1 MSLDPAI
8 IERYAKLTELKA
20 GSRVVRLT
28 LTGLVLGGVVGSLP
42 LLAGTIHLVHSA
54 IPAKFGYGLT
64 IAGAAGGAYLGYLI
78 GQSRAVTL
86 RLQAHTAV
94 HQLEVERLIRRLDA
108 LRLPMPEPDKAVLAP
123 APEAAP
129 PAPVVEPPAPVEV
142 PPHVAAAV
150 AAAAAAAA
158 AAPASVPPPVPFA
171 FPPAS
176 PAPPAAPPAMPF
188 PVQTEPA
195 PSPAPLQAVPAP
207 VPFSIPVPVPDPSPV
222 PVSLPAPAPA
232 AAAREEEQEPMP
244 EPPTI
249 QLAPAPDW
257 QLPPVNA
264 VRTNP

>member
-8 IERYAKLTELKA
+8 IERYAKLAELKA

-28 LTGLVLGGVVGSLP
+28 LVGLALGGVIGVLP
-42 LLAGTIHLVHSA
+42 LLAGTSHLVHSV
-54 IPAKFGYGLT
+54 IPAKFGYGLA

-108 LRLPMPEPDKAVLAP
+108 LRLPMPVPDPAVLAP
-123 APEAAP
+123 AAQVVAP
-129 PAPVVEPPAPVEV
+129 PPVVEPPAPVEV
-142 PPHVAAAV
+142 PP
-150 AAAAAAAA
+150 
-158 AAPASVPPPVPFA
+158 PVPPPAPFA
-171 FPPAS
+171 LPPAS
-176 PAPPAAPPAMPF
+176 APPATPF
-188 PVQTEPA
+188 PVPAEPA

-207 VPFSIPVPVPDPSPV
+207 VPFSLPVPEPAPSPA
-222 PVSLPAPAPA
+222 PVSLPAPVPAPA
-232 AAAREEEQEPMP
+232 AHREEAEQMP

-249 QLAPAPDW
+249 QLAPAADW

>member
-8 IERYAKLTELKA
+8 IERYAKLAELKA

-28 LTGLVLGGVVGSLP
+28 LVGLALGGVIGALP
-42 LLAGTIHLVHSA
+42 LLAGTIHLVHSV
-54 IPAKFGYGLT
+54 IPAKFGYGLAV
-64 IAGAAGGAYLGYLI
+64 AGAAGGAYLGYLI

-108 LRLPMPEPDKAVLAP
+108 LRLPMPVPDPAVLAP
-123 APEAAP
+123 AAQVVAP
-129 PAPVVEPPAPVEV
+129 PPVVEPPAPVEV

-150 AAAAAAAA
+150 AAAAV
-158 AAPASVPPPVPFA
+158 SVPPPVPPPAPFA
-171 FPPAS
+171 LPPAS
-176 PAPPAAPPAMPF
+176 APPARPF
-188 PVQTEPA
+188 PVPAEPA
-195 PSPAPLQAVPAP
+195 PSPAPLHAVPAP
-207 VPFSIPVPVPDPSPV
+207 VPFSLPVPEPAPSPA
-222 PVSLPAPAPA
+222 PVSLPAPVPAPA
-232 AAAREEEQEPMP
+232 AHREEAEQMP

-249 QLAPAPDW
+249 QLAPAADW